1 MSRKKY
7 DVFVILKK
15 KFCQAI
21 DIIKKGIRLN
31 TEKIKISRAN
41 EKKSAVSDKNVR
53 THAAGV
59 VMEVMGEWL
68 GGIRN
73 A

>member
-1 MSRKKY
+1 MSPLKY

-21 DIIKKGIRLN
+21 DIKKKEICLN
-31 TEKIKISRAN
+31 TEKIKISRAI
-41 EKKSAVSDKNVR
+41 EKKSAASDKHVR
-53 THAAGV
+53 TPVAGV

-73 A
+73 S